1 MLCGLSVMLAELQ
14 VRNLGVIKQATLLL
28 GRGMTVVTGETGAG
42 KTLIID
48 SISLLMGGK
57 AEKSLVYPGADYAE
71 VEGRFVISKTARD
84 THTYADSTDDTH
96 AHGAHYT
103 HTHSA
108 QDTDDTHETEIVIR
122 RVIPRKGRSRGYI
135 NGRIAT
141 IRELTDLGCS
151 LVELHGQHV
160 HQSLLMRSTQRALL
174 DVFGEVDTTETM
186 RLAQQLRKIVSRQ
199 EELGGD
205 EQMRAREL
213 DLFRYQLAEILE
225 AQIEDADEDVRLDAS
240 EKIFADAAAHHE
252 SAQVAVNLLNSDGN
266 VVEGLRNALATLE
279 GRELYAE
286 HKERLINVEA
296 EIADVCADIRV
307 ASEMIED
314 NPETLNKL
322 RTRRHK
328 LAQLRHKYGPSLQGV
343 IKYGE
348 KCAER
353 VSELENLDERI
364 AMLDEHKAVTEK
376 LLAEEQRK
384 VFEARLE
391 AAPKLASAVQK
402 YLRVLAMP
410 NAQFDVRV
418 SGEAG
423 EDVVFNFSANP
434 GYATQPLSQI
444 ASGGELARAML
455 ALRLVLTSAPPT
467 SIFDEVDA
475 GIGGAAAYS
484 VGQCLAAVTGQVL
497 VVTHLAQVAVH
508 GDCHFVVEKTSSSA
522 GTDTGVSTSTGTSTI
537 TDTTANVSAGTSLSS
552 VRELSST
559 DRVTEISRMLSGS
572 PESETAKKHA
582 EELLR
587 MCHVS
592 RDMC

>member
-1 MLCGLSVMLAELQ
+1 MLAELQ
-14 VRNLGVIKQATLLL
+14 VRNLGVIKEATLLL

-48 SISLLMGGK
+48 SINLLMGGK
-57 AEKSLVYPGADYAE
+57 AEKSVVHPGADYAE
-71 VEGRFVISKTARD
+71 VEGRFVISKTATD
-84 THTYADSTDDTH
+84 THTHGTYIHTRGAYGTDD
-96 AHGAHYT
+96 A
-103 HTHSA
+103 
-108 QDTDDTHETEIVIR
+108 DDADDTEIVVR

-141 IRELTDLGCS
+141 IRELTDLGRS
-151 LVELHGQHV
+151 FVELHGQHA
-160 HQSLLMRSTQRALL
+160 HQSLLMRSTQRASL
-174 DVFGEVDTTETM
+174 DIFGEVDTTEAAS
-186 RLAQQLRKIVSRQ
+186 LAQQLRKIVARQ

-205 EQMRAREL
+205 EQMRVREL
-213 DLFRYQLAEILE
+213 DLLRYQLAEILD
-225 AQIEDADEDVRLDAS
+225 AQIEDADEDIRLDAS

-252 SAQVAVNLLNSDGN
+252 SAQIAVNILNSDGN
-266 VVEGLRNALATLE
+266 VVEGLRNALAALE
-279 GRELYAE
+279 GRELYVE
-286 HKERLINVEA
+286 HTERLINVEA

-307 ASEMIED
+307 AAEMIED

-328 LAQLRHKYGPSLQGV
+328 LAQLRHKYGPSLQDV

-348 KCAER
+348 RCAER

-364 AMLDEHKAVTEK
+364 AVLNEHKAETEK

-384 VFEARLE
+384 VLKARLD
-391 AAPKLASAVQK
+391 AAPRLAFAVQK
-402 YLRVLAMP
+402 YLRVLAMSS
-410 NAQFDVRV
+410 ARFDVRV

-434 GYATQPLSQI
+434 GYEPQPLSQV

-508 GDCHFVVEKTSSSA
+508 GDWHFVVEKTLS
-522 GTDTGVSTSTGTSTI
+522 STSTSASTSADTAANINNTST
-537 TDTTANVSAGTSLSS
+537 SASS
-552 VRELSST
+552 VRALSST
-559 DRVTEISRMLSGS
+559 ERVTEISRMLSGS
-572 PESETAKKHA
+572 PESETAQKHA

-587 MCHVS
+587 MCHVPL
-592 RDMC
+592 DMC